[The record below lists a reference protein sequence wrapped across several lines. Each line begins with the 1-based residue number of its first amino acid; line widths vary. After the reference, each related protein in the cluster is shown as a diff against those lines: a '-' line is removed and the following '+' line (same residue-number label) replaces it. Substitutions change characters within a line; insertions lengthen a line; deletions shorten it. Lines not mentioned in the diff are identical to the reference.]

1 MLEGRG
7 SDTLGSELPPA
18 DRCCGKT
25 GTRDHSGCRDRD
37 DGYASG
43 ATRPAEASISRT
55 ASDAS
60 RDELVAGRRF
70 EHRVEVL
77 TDRESEAAE

>member
-18 DRCCGKT
+18 DRCCGEA
-25 GTRDHSGCRDRD
+25 GTRDHSGRRDHD
-37 DGYASG
+37 DGCASG
-43 ATRPAEASISRT
+43 TSRPAETSISWT
-55 ASDAS
+55 ARDAS

-77 TDRESEAAE
+77 TDGESKAAK